1 MYCTNCGFNNK
12 DENRYCKSC
21 GSQLPI
27 LDADGNIISSENTN
41 YTSNPQNNTTVYYQ
55 QNMPQQTK
63 ASYFDG
69 NVFQL
74 LGLNILC
81 TIISVIT
88 FGFGVPWASVL
99 KTRWVTK
106 HTVINGK
113 RLYFNGTASQLFG
126 KIIGWILIQMG
137 VLVVGLIAATV
148 SGSYVG
154 GYYSY
159 STATANMAFVAVV
172 NVIILILTLPAYQ
185 VYIKKWEVKH
195 TTFIDDTGIA
205 YEHSSNGNMYYIN
218 TNQSFNNQSF
228 NNIPHIN
235 K

>member
-1 MYCTNCGFNNK
+1 MYCTNCGIKNK
-12 DENRYCKSC
+12 DENRYCTSC

-27 LDADGNIISSENTN
+27 LDADGNIISSENSN
-41 YTSNPQNNTTVYYQ
+41 YTSNTQNNTAEYYH
-55 QNMPQQTK
+55 QNVPQETK
-63 ASYFDG
+63 TSYFDG
-69 NVFQL
+69 KALQL
-74 LGLNILC
+74 LGWNILC

-99 KTRWVTK
+99 KIRWVTN

-113 RLYFNGTASQLFG
+113 RLYFNGTAPQLFG
-126 KIIGWILIQMG
+126 KLIGWMLIQVG
-137 VLVVGLIAATV
+137 VLIVGLIAAGV
-148 SGSYVG
+148 SGSSVG

-195 TTFIDDTGIA
+195 TTFINDTGIA
-205 YEHSSNGNMYYIN
+205 YEHSNNRNMTYKKA
-218 TNQSFNNQSF
+218 NQ
-228 NNIPHIN
+228 NIRKIHQIY